1 MHSSNRP
8 VAAGTRTRLSQ
19 AAVGLALTI
28 ALAGATPIVFAQ
40 TQPAGAQRSP
50 GVIELMNQVESLN
63 AELNRIRGELEVINN
78 GLENAQ
84 RRQRDMYLDLDTR
97 MRRLE
102 GSPDATGKSAAS
114 SADLDA
120 RLKRLEEAAA
130 HGGKADTGELEAR
143 LKRLEAALGVGTPAV
158 AAPVATPTAP
168 AAPTSAPSSAPVVV
182 TPTPPVA
189 PTAPSVA
196 KPSTATPAPAVTS
209 PPAGASNDIGSARRA
224 YDNALATYRAG
235 DFQGAIAGFD
245 ALVKRYPRDALAP
258 NAQYWIGDA
267 WFNLRDF
274 RAAATAQQALISS
287 YPDSPKVP
295 DAMLNLSSAQLA
307 LGENPAARRTL
318 EDLIARFPQ
327 SDAAEKAR
335 QRLTK
340 LK

>member
-1 MHSSNRP
+1 MRSSNTLATASRRLGGALV
-8 VAAGTRTRLSQ
+8 VAL
-19 AAVGLALTI
+19 
-28 ALAGATPIVFAQ
+28 ALAGTASRAPAQQ
-40 TQPAGAQRSP
+40 TQPSAAQRNP
-50 GVIELMNQVESLN
+50 GVIELMNQVEALN

-97 MRRLE
+97 LRRLE
-102 GSPDATGKSAAS
+102 GSPDATGKSAAP

-130 HGGKADTGELEAR
+130 HGGKPDGGELDAR
-143 LKRLEAALGVGTPAV
+143 IKRLEAAVGMGTPAV
-158 AAPVATPTAP
+158 AAPPATPP
-168 AAPTSAPSSAPVVV
+168 ASTSAPSSAPVVV
-182 TPTPPVA
+182 TPTPPVP
-189 PTAPSVA
+189 PTAASVA
-196 KPSTATPAPAVTS
+196 KPATGPATPPVTA

-245 ALVKRYPRDALAP
+245 ALVKRYPRDPLAP

-274 RAAATAQQALISS
+274 RAAANAQQALVAN

-335 QRLTK
+335 QRLAK

>member
-1 MHSSNRP
+1 M
-8 VAAGTRTRLSQ
+8 V
-19 AAVGLALTI
+19 LAL
-28 ALAGATPIVFAQ
+28 ALGGVAPLASAQ
-40 TQPAGAQRSP
+40 TQPAGAQRNP

-97 MRRLE
+97 LRRLE
-102 GSPDATGKSAAS
+102 GSPDATGKTGAPAAELD
-114 SADLDA
+114 ARVKRLEDAAAHGGKGDGGDLDA
-120 RLKRLEEAAA
+120 RLKRLEAAV
-130 HGGKADTGELEAR
+130 G
-143 LKRLEAALGVGTPAV
+143 AAPAV
-158 AAPVATPTAP
+158 AAPVSAAP
-168 AAPTSAPSSAPVVV
+168 AAAPAAPSSAPVVV
-182 TPTPPVA
+182 TPAPPLPPIV
-189 PTAPSVA
+189 PSVS
-196 KPSTATPAPAVTS
+196 KPAAGTATPAVTA

-274 RAAATAQQALISS
+274 RAAANAQQALIAN
-287 YPDSPKVP
+287 YPESPKVP

-335 QRLTK
+335 QRLAK